1 MGEGCVGVGSPG
13 VSDIECA
20 GGTTGGGIGVGG
32 GAGVGATTGE
42 AQRAVGLD
50 VGGAGGAGVG
60 IRNGG
65 VSISSGF
72 GGGVGIGVEGRA
84 AAGCVG
90 GVGVTGAFDGSTSF
104 GMVVANVIGEVVWA
118 VRGGAAVEIDTMRA
132 VLLGI
137 ASGDGS
143 GGGDGFTPWISSFRS
158 SRVWIR
164 PLMTV
169 RHRVTSALSAVRILK
184 FRYVWNS

>member
-13 VSDIECA
+13 VSDIEGA

-42 AQRAVGLD
+42 AQGAVGLD

-65 VSISSGF
+65 VSLGAGF

-84 AAGCVG
+84 AAGCVS
-90 GVGVTGAFDGSTSF
+90 GVGVTRAFDGSTSF
-104 GMVVANVIGEVVWA
+104 GLVVANVIGEVVWA
-118 VRGGAAVEIDTMRA
+118 VGGGAAVEIDTMRA
-132 VLLGI
+132 VPLGI

-143 GGGDGFTPWISSFRS
+143 GWGDGFTPWISSFRS